1 MNHPL
6 LILTAAALIVA
17 AAGYVRGYGGFGF
30 SMITVATLSL
40 FMPVDR
46 VVPMV
51 LMLEVIASLVLLPGA
66 WQSVS
71 WSVLA
76 WMLAGVAIGTPL
88 GVRLLRTLHPAP
100 MQGLVAAAIF
110 VLAVLLLKDVAVRRG
125 PNRTRTVLAGMIS
138 GVLNG
143 AAAIGGP
150 PAILLFFSSTAGA
163 AVSRASLIA
172 FFLMTDTLAA
182 GVCAASGII
191 DTTLVG
197 SALMLSIP
205 MVIGLFAGQ
214 RSFKRTSERVF
225 RRRVLLCLMALSLL
239 TLVQAMGQMVAL

>member
-6 LILTAAALIVA
+6 LLMTGCALTVA

-40 FMPVDR
+40 VMPVDR

-88 GVRLLRTLHPAP
+88 GVRLLGTLPPEP
-100 MQGLVAAAIF
+100 MQGLVAVVIF
-110 VLAVLLLKDVAVRRG
+110 GLAWLLLKDVALRRG
-125 PNRTRTVLAGMIS
+125 LNRTRTVIAGMVS
-138 GVLNG
+138 GTLNG

-150 PAILLFFSSTAGA
+150 PAILLFFSTPSGA

-172 FFLMTDTLAA
+172 FFLMTDALAA
-182 GVCAASGII
+182 GMCAATGII
-191 DTTLVG
+191 NITMAG
-197 SALMLSIP
+197 NALILSIP

-214 RSFKRTSERVF
+214 RSFKGTSERVF
-225 RRRVLLCLMALSLL
+225 RRRVLIGLMALSLL
-239 TLVQAMGQMVAL
+239 TLVQALGQMVAL